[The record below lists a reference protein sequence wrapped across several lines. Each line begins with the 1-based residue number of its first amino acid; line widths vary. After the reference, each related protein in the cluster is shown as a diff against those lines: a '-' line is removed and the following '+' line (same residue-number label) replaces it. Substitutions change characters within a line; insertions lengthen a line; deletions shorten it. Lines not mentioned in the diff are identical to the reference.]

1 MIAMFRTSWR
11 ADRGPAGSTEVGVS
25 ICKAVAVAA
34 IAVVVT
40 AGIETAGI
48 AVGMI
53 GGITGGVTVLMGSAE
68 IPSRGVVCKER
79 TRAGCV
85 TTHHSFGWSF
95 VSRDPDTEGVR
106 RVSGDPAWGVA
117 PGIAI
122 FQRVKRRLPHPLG
135 PAR

>member
-11 ADRGPAGSTEVGVS
+11 TDRGPAGSGEGEVW
-25 ICKAVAVAA
+25 ICKAVAAAA

-40 AGIETAGI
+40 AGIEAVGT

-53 GGITGGVTVLMGSAE
+53 GGIKGGVTVLMGSAE

-85 TTHHSFGWSF
+85 TTHRSFGSSF
-95 VSRDPDTEGVR
+95 ASSDLETGDTPRFRRSGIGGRSPGTALFQTVS
-106 RVSGDPAWGVA
+106 A
-117 PGIAI
+117 
-122 FQRVKRRLPHPLG
+122 
-135 PAR
+135 